1 MRDRNRASLR
11 RAACLVAALAVPG
24 AAHAARP
31 LITDDARV
39 VDPQACQ
46 LETWTKRGFQDG
58 IREFWALPA
67 CNPTGNLEL
76 TIGGNRSDYEDVA
89 NQNSLVIQG
98 KTLFR
103 RLEGDD
109 WAIGLVAGGT
119 KSSPSSRSGPSILY
133 TYVPLTVARFDS
145 RLILH
150 FNAGA
155 NHNYENGKS
164 AVNWGAGTEIAVW
177 GERAYFIGEVY
188 DDTQKRTEYQVGL
201 RVWLVPN
208 RVQIDTTYG
217 GQFGVPNSGHFFTVG
232 LRLLTP
238 PFLPKW

>member
-1 MRDRNRASLR
+1 MRRLPLPALPL
-11 RAACLVAALAVPG
+11 AAALVAAQG
-24 AAHAARP
+24 AHAARP
-31 LITDDARV
+31 MITDDARI

-46 LETWTKRGFQDG
+46 LETWGKRGFQDG

-67 CNPTGNLEL
+67 CNPMGNLEI
-76 TIGGNRSDYEDVA
+76 TVGGNRSDYEQEEVVR
-89 NQNSLVIQG
+89 SLVVQG

-109 WAIGLVAGGT
+109 WAVGLVAGGV
-119 KSSPSSRSGPSILY
+119 KSSPSNRGGPSLLY
-133 TYVPLTVARFDS
+133 AYVPLTVARFDN

-150 FNAGA
+150 FNLGA
-155 NHNYENGKS
+155 NHNYESGQS
-164 AVNWGAGTEIAVW
+164 AVNWGAGAEIAVW

-188 DDTQKRTEYQVGL
+188 DDTRRRTEYQVGL

-217 GQFGVPNSGHFFTVG
+217 GQFGVANSGHFFTVG
-232 LRLLTP
+232 LRLLSP

>member
-1 MRDRNRASLR
+1 MLR
-11 RAACLVAALAVPG
+11 RVACLATLLAAAH

-46 LETWTKRGFQDG
+46 LETWTKRGYQDG

-76 TIGGNRSDYEDVA
+76 TVGGNRSDYDDTSSST
-89 NQNSLVIQG
+89 SLVMQG

-109 WAIGLVAGGT
+109 WAVGLVVGGT
-119 KSSPSSRSGPSILY
+119 KASPSSRGGPSLLY
-133 TYVPLTVARFDS
+133 TYVPLTIARFDS

-155 NHNYENGKS
+155 NHNYENGRS
-164 AVNWGAGTEIAVW
+164 AANWGAAAEIAVW
-177 GERAYFIGEVY
+177 GERAYFIGEIY
-188 DDTQKRTEYQVGL
+188 DDSLKRHEYQVGL
-201 RVWLVPN
+201 RIWLVPN
-208 RVQIDTTYG
+208 RVQVDTTYG
-217 GQFGVPNSGHFFTVG
+217 GQFGVPNAGHFYTVG
-232 LRLLTP
+232 LRLLSP

>member
-1 MRDRNRASLR
+1 MRAGYRTALR
-11 RAACLVAALAVPG
+11 IAACLGAALAAAP

-31 LITDDARV
+31 LITDDARL

-46 LETWTKRGFQDG
+46 VEAWTKRGYQDD

-76 TIGGNRSDYEDVA
+76 TVGGNRLNLNDEDR
-89 NQNSLVIQG
+89 QSTLVIQG

-109 WAIGLVAGGT
+109 WAVGLVVGGA
-119 KSSPSSRSGPSILY
+119 KASPSSNGGPSLLY
-133 TYVPLTVARFDS
+133 GYVPLTVARFDQ

-150 FNAGA
+150 FNLGA
-155 NHNYENGKS
+155 YHSYEERRT
-164 AVNWGAGTEIAVW
+164 AVNWGAAAEIAVW
-177 GERAYFIGEVY
+177 GERAYLIAEAY
-188 DDTQKRTEYQVGL
+188 DDSFRRSEYQVGL
-201 RVWLVPN
+201 RFWLIPD

-217 GQFGVPNSGHFFTVG
+217 GQFGVANSGHFYTVG
-232 LRLLTP
+232 LRLLSP
-238 PFLPKW
+238 PFLPRW